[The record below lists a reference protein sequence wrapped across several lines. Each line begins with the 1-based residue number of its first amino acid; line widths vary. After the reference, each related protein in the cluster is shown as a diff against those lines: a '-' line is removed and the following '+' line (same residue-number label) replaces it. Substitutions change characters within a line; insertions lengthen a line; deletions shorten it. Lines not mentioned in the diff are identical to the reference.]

1 MAAPTATP
9 PSLSLSVSSHV
20 TESRTRLAAK
30 RIKEL
35 THLKREGPTRS
46 QTKIHWESEDEGW
59 IGGSSSGPTK
69 EKAKDENEFLR
80 EKFSELLNSSSDS
93 YYQFL
98 GVPANADLEEIKAAY
113 RILSKEYHPDTTVL
127 PIRTASDKF
136 MQLREIYN
144 VLSNKEKRRFYD
156 CTLAQE
162 AASKEAEK
170 MRIKMEDPYMREI
183 ERYES
188 VPDMVDRLGG
198 GTWSSMISQHKLTFD
213 ILVIIFSIC
222 CLIYVL

>member
-20 TESRTRLAAK
+20 TKSRTRLAAK

-35 THLKREGPTRS
+35 THLKRGFSFRVRAMQSPS
-46 QTKIHWESEDEGW
+46 SEEKQRW

-69 EKAKDENEFLR
+69 EKAKDENELLR

-170 MRIKMEDPYMREI
+170 MRIKMEDPYMKEI

-198 GTWSSMISQHKLTFD
+198 GGEHEAQ
-213 ILVIIFSIC
+213 
-222 CLIYVL
+222 